1 MKRPDSAVG
10 GLTPTAWR
18 PTRAGSSAR
27 RGRLARCGRFE
38 VRCWRGEPGRASPPA
53 PLESHPLFLSCSLP
67 ATLTGLRHP
76 PATRGTKRKNPAWR
90 GVTEV
95 REPSC
100 GPGRCGAGDGAVV
113 HSDLQPRR
121 GIVAQASRI
130 PAKIIGIVS
139 WLPQEYV
146 PPSRPLPRT
155 ASVTER
161 DRSEPRHFIRTDGAE
176 VAVGYRGAA
185 GCDVSSRAAP
195 PRHQPVSAG

>member
-1 MKRPDSAVG
+1 MDTGPYEDRPPVVVGSRAAAASKSDVGAVSRASRPKVTPGLASLDVG
-10 GLTPTAWR
+10 GTRGTQTP
-18 PTRAGSSAR
+18 
-27 RGRLARCGRFE
+27 
-38 VRCWRGEPGRASPPA
+38 PGRRS
-53 PLESHPLFLSCSLP
+53 
-67 ATLTGLRHP
+67 
-76 PATRGTKRKNPAWR
+76 TKRKNPAWR

-113 HSDLQPRR
+113 HSDLQPRQ

-146 PPSRPLPRT
+146 LPSRPLPRT

-161 DRSEPRHFIRTDGAE
+161 DRSEPRHFIRTGGA
-176 VAVGYRGAA
+176 VVVVLFRCGGRL
-185 GCDVSSRAAP
+185 
-195 PRHQPVSAG
+195 

>member
-1 MKRPDSAVG
+1 M
-10 GLTPTAWR
+10 
-18 PTRAGSSAR
+18 
-27 RGRLARCGRFE
+27 
-38 VRCWRGEPGRASPPA
+38 
-53 PLESHPLFLSCSLP
+53 
-67 ATLTGLRHP
+67 
-76 PATRGTKRKNPAWR
+76 
-90 GVTEV
+90 
-95 REPSC
+95 
-100 GPGRCGAGDGAVV
+100 V
-113 HSDLQPRR
+113 HSDLQPRL

-195 PRHQPVSAG
+195 PTASARLGRIARIAVHYRKPNQARLMTPIR